1 MTFRGIQ
8 KGVQRRLSMLKKNTS
23 FSKQVIQVITTL
35 YPRAN
40 NSISRV
46 VHEPQRRSVRIY
58 TVTKSAANKF
68 AADRALIHAALRREG
83 IDVRE
88 VVIR

>member
-1 MTFRGIQ
+1 MAFKEIQ
-8 KGVQRRLSMLKKNTS
+8 KGIQRRLSTIKKSTS
-23 FSKQVIQVITTL
+23 FSQQVVQVITTL
-35 YPRAN
+35 YPRARY
-40 NSISRV
+40 SISRV
-46 VHEPQRRSVRIY
+46 VHESKRRRVRIY
-58 TVTKSAANKF
+58 TANRSAANRF